1 MPQPEMAGIEIAEG
15 RVLPEWIDVNG
26 HMNVAWY
33 VLAFDQ
39 AVDALFAGFGVT
51 DDYIRSGA
59 GSTFAVE
66 CHVTYQRELKEGDP
80 YRVTADVLAYDEKR
94 VHQFQR
100 MYHATEGWLAAT
112 AEWMNL
118 HVSLETRR
126 VAPWPANVLRSVER
140 FTQRQHSGGW
150 PGEAGKRMGINKPLY
165 RLPRDHDER

>member
-1 MPQPEMAGIEIAEG
+1 MAEPEIAGIPIGEG
-15 RVLPEWIDVNG
+15 RVLPDWIDVNG

-39 AVDALFAGFGVT
+39 AVDALFAEFGVT
-51 DDYIRSGA
+51 DDYIRKGA

-66 CHVTYQRELKEGDP
+66 CHVTYQQELKEGDP

-94 VHQFQR
+94 LHQFQR

-126 VAPWPANVLRSVER
+126 VAPWPTEVLRALER
-140 FTQRQHSGGW
+140 FTQRQRSGDY
-150 PGEAGKRMGINKPLY
+150 PEEAGRRMGIKKPLY
-165 RLPRDHDER
+165 TFPRHHASG

>member
-1 MPQPEMAGIEIAEG
+1 MPHPEPAGIEITEG
-15 RVLPEWIDVNG
+15 RVLPEWIDLNG

-39 AVDALFAGFGVT
+39 AVDALFAEFGVT
-51 DDYIRSGA
+51 DEYIRSGA

-66 CHVTYQRELKEGDP
+66 CHVTYQRELREHDP
-80 YRVTADVLAYDEKR
+80 YRVTATVLGYDEKR

-126 VAPWPANVLRSVER
+126 VAPWPAEVLRAVER
-140 FTQRQHSGGW
+140 FTQRQPAGHY
-150 PGEAGKRMGINKPLY
+150 PDEAGRRMGMEKPLY
-165 RLPRDHDER
+165 TLPREHASG

>member
-1 MPQPEMAGIEIAEG
+1 MTGIVIAEG
-15 RVLPEWIDVNG
+15 RVLPAWIDVNG

-39 AVDALFAGFGVT
+39 AVDALFARFGID

-66 CHVTYQRELKEGDP
+66 CHVTYKQELRENDP
-80 YRVTADVLAYDEKR
+80 YQVTAEVLAYDEKR

-100 MYHATEGWLAAT
+100 MYHAKDGYLAAT
-112 AEWMNL
+112 AEWMNM

-126 VAPWPANVLRSVER
+126 VCPWPTPVLRAVER
-140 FTQRQHSGGW
+140 FAKRQR
-150 PGEAGKRMGINKPLY
+150 PAEYPAEAGKRMHVARPLY
-165 RLPRDHDER
+165 TLSRRHADS